1 MVRYRKKVALYE
13 VINKAGLNSDVDDQ
27 PVQDEQGSNFE
38 NVKWP
43 KKPRIVQF
51 NVGRV
56 EFSMPYQL
64 AIAIVLCFL
73 LAALVLFRLGQNSG
87 RAEGVESDASVTS
100 SAQNT
105 EARSDLPVK
114 RVERKERMASTSEAG
129 ESSGSNRIVIQTWQ
143 SRSQLEPV
151 KKYFDQAGIETEI
164 RKIGNTYYLVT
175 KDKYENPEK
184 KGTDG
189 YKAKERI
196 IELGA
201 NYKSPAGYGS
211 FGLKPFHDAYGMKFD
226 D

>member
-13 VINKAGLNSDVDDQ
+13 VINKSGLNSDVDDK
-27 PVQDEQGSNFE
+27 PVQDEQGNNFE
-38 NVKWP
+38 RVRWP
-43 KKPRIVQF
+43 KKPRIIQF
-51 NVGRV
+51 NVGRI

-64 AIAIVLCFL
+64 AIAIVLCFVL
-73 LAALVLFRLGQNSG
+73 VALVLFRLGQNSG
-87 RAEGVESDASVTS
+87 RAEVVASDASGIS
-100 SAQNT
+100 SAQIT
-105 EARSDLPVK
+105 DARSDLPVK
-114 RVERKERMASTSEAG
+114 RVERKEKRASTSEAAK
-129 ESSGSNRIVIQTWQ
+129 SSGSNRIVIQTWQ

-151 KKYFDQAGIETEI
+151 KKYFDQAGVGTEI

-175 KDKYENPEK
+175 MDKYENPEK

-201 NYKSPAGYGS
+201 NYKSPDGYGS
-211 FGLKPFHDAYGMKFD
+211 FGPKPFHDAYGMKFD